1 MMQPARLRV
10 RVPVREQHQ
19 EDRQTTVAKSNNTTT
34 RSYTLGLLSTSDT
47 EDWLP
52 LWKRLFKMHD
62 AVCRGAREYGELYLN
77 LRGGL
82 GSSLAENAKEKD
94 AERRRL
100 LQRGARRMLALG
112 WFSVE
117 SVRGAEHHPFRVRE
131 RVCTVCKG
139 LPKPGCQRDHQDEV
153 SELKPGQS
161 LPAELADRLLREVL
175 TDHKGVTKEGLL
187 DEWTQDCVLAI
198 TAQIRPDAVIV
209 NRAAAFADWQRS
221 VVDHGA
227 EMPEQACRILFAM
240 CGDGFVSLT
249 LPEEDAVRQDDD
261 PEESEST
268 VSDDAEGKDTSKPKG
283 DVDDV
288 EPSNAS
294 RGVFGDLFGGDA
306 AEKVSRATRKQEFA
320 IKVREMLE
328 GLHAPPTQEAVDEF
342 RKRLGLPELDTSKP
356 DKYPKEVSSSGHP
369 TAFAI
374 RYRKLLVSLN
384 LWPKSEE
391 ESGQPRAPAVSKFG
405 RRVEAKDEQSRNAH
419 INAMDL
425 IDACP
430 KPNEL
435 DNGLN
440 DASTPARVFTP
451 AWAPAL
457 ADRVAAI
464 TNMPVNAK
472 PLNEF
477 KRLMFALA
485 ARRISQTQTWTKRNE
500 AERHKAA
507 VKEDAARK
515 KLEELDPDSLARDW
529 LTAYEAKRGDD
540 SLATMDFRITR
551 RMIGECDAV
560 FKAWRGVESSEEREK
575 RTASVQAKTE
585 KFGDARLYT
594 DLSED
599 SAGAA
604 IWRHEQGAEIVKQW
618 VKLRQAQ
625 FDQQRLKIPRFC
637 HPDTFHHPTWC
648 EFGGVSKPK
657 VWYAWKPDNKPQSPE
672 PGGDADGSRRLWML
686 LPDFGSEQAKA
697 VPLRWRSKRLS
708 KDLGGVKEYTEESIP
723 RADRLS
729 LAAANLPRKDAENKP
744 IRYRPAHPFVKS
756 KKGWNAR
763 LQIDRDTLERL
774 ERYWDCERREWRD
787 GGKHLRQC
795 RWFITFAPALAVS
808 VGPGCRLHSKLGW
821 RSGPHA
827 ELNKKQKREG
837 HAKLIL
843 SRLAGLRVLSV
854 DLGHRYAASCV
865 VWHTLAK
872 ADFQKEVHGRTT
884 LAGGTREDSLYL
896 LTRHQDPA
904 TGKDRTTIYR
914 RLGQDTLPGNV
925 AHPAPWARLDRQF
938 LIKLQ
943 GEEKPARA
951 ASNGAMKDRSASDT
965 NEAEIVANLAK
976 CLGLSRDESH
986 VRSGRG
992 VDELMGRAVRIATL
1006 GLQRHGRR
1014 AKIAYAFR
1022 PDCPGIPGVGGA
1034 LNAAAVSERGEAYVR
1049 FLTGAL
1055 ADWHAL
1061 ATDTE
1066 WDGSHARDLWN
1077 RHIATLPRGFQIDS
1091 PSPNPDDAPP
1101 SRQQRRKIN
1110 DTLRDEKIQ
1119 PIARH
1124 LASLP
1129 ASATEEMHKE
1139 WAARWSADD
1148 GTERTKDDFAHTPVV
1163 NAAGKV
1169 TGSSTSPKSGTQ
1181 PATGWHSHLRI
1192 LTDWLMGRRLPGQR
1206 STRWNRY
1213 VGGLSLTRIATMRSL
1228 YQLHKAFAMRPTPD
1242 KVQGAPK
1249 FGESNTGI
1257 AQSILDAME
1266 TMREQRV
1273 KQLASRIAA
1282 GALGLGG
1289 HWKQVRVP
1297 LRDKDGKPRRG
1308 EDGQA
1313 LFKTKAVWQEDQ
1325 EAKHPTCHAV
1335 VIENLR
1341 NYRPD
1346 ELQTRRENKALM
1358 SWSSGKVRK
1367 YLEEACQLHGLHLR
1381 EVQPNYT
1388 SRQCSR
1394 TGVPGI
1400 RCTEVPVSPETGK
1413 VTAYWWN
1420 KTLAA
1425 AKKKVDEGSEDSEAH
1440 LIVDLDRNLLAL
1452 KTKGETLPKSVIV
1465 PRKGGDLFHAAPAS
1479 PPSVAERR
1487 AVRTIQADLNA
1498 AANIGLRAILD
1509 PDFAGKWWYIPAV
1522 VVNGRRVPASKSCA
1536 GAACLNGWSV
1546 APDRGSFT
1554 NTGQALIASNNE
1566 DLANAEADVAA
1577 AKQAWDRE
1585 KKTLK
1590 KTGGDTKSHP
1600 FKLKL
1605 DAAKQTLAEIKKST
1619 QQKEIINLWQ
1629 DPRADRSKPDDGR
1642 WMESGAYWG
1651 WVRRRAIDSLRL
1663 AYGLTPKLDQIV
1675 EG

>member
-1 MMQPARLRV
+1 
-10 RVPVREQHQ
+10 
-19 EDRQTTVAKSNNTTT
+19 
-34 RSYTLGLLSTSDT
+34 
-47 EDWLP
+47 
-52 LWKRLFKMHD
+52 
-62 AVCRGAREYGELYLN
+62 
-77 LRGGL
+77 
-82 GSSLAENAKEKD
+82 
-94 AERRRL
+94 
-100 LQRGARRMLALG
+100 ML
-112 WFSVE
+112 
-117 SVRGAEHHPFRVRE
+117 
-131 RVCTVCKG
+131 T
-139 LPKPGCQRDHQDEV
+139 
-153 SELKPGQS
+153 
-161 LPAELADRLLREVL
+161 
-175 TDHKGVTKEGLL
+175 
-187 DEWTQDCVLAI
+187 EWTSDCVLAI

-209 NRAAAFADWQRS
+209 NRAAAFAKWQGS
-221 VVDHGA
+221 VVDRSA
-227 EMPEQACRILFAM
+227 EMPEQARRILFAM

-249 LPEEDAVRQDDD
+249 LPEEDSVRQEDD
-261 PEESEST
+261 PEESDST
-268 VSDDAEGKDTSKPKG
+268 VSDDAEGKDTSKSNE
-283 DVDDV
+283 VDDV

-294 RGVFGDLFGGDA
+294 RGVYGDLFGGDA
-306 AEKVSRATRKQEFA
+306 AEKVSRETGKQDFA
-320 IKVREMLE
+320 IKVRAMLE
-328 GLHAPPTQEAVDEF
+328 GLHAPPTRGAVVEF
-342 RKRLGLPELDTSKP
+342 RQCLGLPELDTSKP
-356 DKYPKEVSSSGHP
+356 DKYPKEVSSSGAP
-369 TAFAI
+369 NAVAK
-374 RYRKLLVSLN
+374 RYRKLMVSLN
-384 LWPKSEE
+384 LWPKSNEE
-391 ESGQPRAPAVSKFG
+391 NGLPRAQAVSKFG
-405 RRVEAKDEQSRNAH
+405 RRVEVNDEQSRNAH

-430 KPNEL
+430 KQNEI
-435 DNGLN
+435 DNGGLN
-440 DASTPARVFTP
+440 DASTPARVLKP
-451 AWAPAL
+451 AWASAL
-457 ADRVAAI
+457 ADGVAKL
-464 TNMPVNAK
+464 TDMPVNAK

-507 VKEDAARK
+507 VKEDAASK
-515 KLEELDPDSLARDW
+515 KLKELDPNRSAQTW
-529 LTAYEAKRGDD
+529 LSAYEAKRGDD
-540 SLATMDFRITR
+540 SLASMDFRITR

-560 FKAWRGVESSEEREK
+560 FKAWHGVESPEEREK
-575 RTASVQAKTE
+575 GTATVQAKTE
-585 KFGDARLYT
+585 KFGDARLYA

-599 SAGAA
+599 PAGAA
-604 IWRHEQGAEIVKQW
+604 IWRHGQGAEIVKQW
-618 VKLRQAQ
+618 VNLRQAQ
-625 FDQQRLKIPRFC
+625 DDQQRLKIPRFC
-637 HPDTFHHPTWC
+637 HPDTFYHPTWC

-686 LPDFGSEQAKA
+686 LPDFGAEQAKA
-697 VPLRWRSKRLS
+697 VPMRWRSKRLS
-708 KDLGGVKEYTEESIP
+708 KDLGGVKEYTEATIP

-729 LAAANLPRKDAENKP
+729 LAGANLPRRDAGNKP
-744 IRYRPAHPFVKS
+744 IRYRPQHPFEKS
-756 KKGWNAR
+756 EKGWNAR

-774 ERYWDCERREWRD
+774 EQYWDGERREWRD
-787 GGKHLRQC
+787 GGKHLRHG

-808 VGPGCRLHSKLGW
+808 DGPGRNLHPKLGW
-821 RSGPHA
+821 STSPHA
-827 ELNKKQKREG
+827 ELNKKTKREG

-843 SRLAGLRVLSV
+843 SRLPGLRVLSV

-865 VWHTLAK
+865 VWHTLAP
-872 ADFQKEVHGRTT
+872 ADFQMEVHGRAT
-884 LAGGTREDSLYL
+884 LAGGKGEDSLYL
-896 LTRHQDPA
+896 HTLHHDPA

-914 RLGQDTLPGNV
+914 RLGPDTLPGGET
-925 AHPAPWARLDRQF
+925 HPAPWARLDRQF

-951 ASNGAMKDRSASDT
+951 ASNGAMKDGSASDT

-976 CLGLSRDESH
+976 CLGLGRDEPQG
-986 VRSGRG
+986 RSGRC
-992 VDELMGRAVRIATL
+992 VDELMGRAIRIAAL
-1006 GLQRHGRR
+1006 GLKRHGRR
-1014 AKIAYAFR
+1014 AKIAYALN
-1022 PDCPGIPGVGGA
+1022 PECPGIPGVGGA
-1034 LNAAAVSERGEAYVR
+1034 LNAGAVKERGDAYVK

-1061 ATDTE
+1061 ATDTD

-1077 RHIATLPRGFQIDS
+1077 RHIATLPQGFQIDS
-1091 PSPNPDDAPP
+1091 SSPNPDDAPP
-1101 SRQQRRKIN
+1101 TRQQRRKIN

-1124 LASLP
+1124 LASQ
-1129 ASATEEMHKE
+1129 SESTTKEMHKD
-1139 WAARWSADD
+1139 WAARWRTDD
-1148 GTERTKDDFAHTPVV
+1148 GTERTKDDFKHTPVV

-1169 TGSSTSPKSGTQ
+1169 TGSTTSPKSGTQ
-1181 PATGWHSHLRI
+1181 PATGWQSHLRI

-1206 STRWNRY
+1206 STLWNRN

-1228 YQLHKAFAMRPTPD
+1228 YQLHKAYAMRPTPD

-1282 GALGLGG
+1282 AALGLGG
-1289 HWKQVRVP
+1289 HWKNVRVP

-1413 VTAYWWN
+1413 VEAYWWN

-1440 LIVDLDRNLLAL
+1440 LIVDLDKNLLDL
-1452 KTKGETLPKSVIV
+1452 KTKGETLPKSIIV
-1465 PRKGGDLFHAAPAS
+1465 PRKGGDLFLAAPAC

-1487 AVRTIQADLNA
+1487 AVRAIQADLNA

-1522 VVNGRRVPASKSCA
+1522 VDNGRRVPAPRSCA
-1536 GAACLNGWSV
+1536 GAACLNGWRV
-1546 APDRGSFT
+1546 APDRGGFT
-1554 NTGQALIASNNE
+1554 NTGQAQIASNNE
-1566 DLANAEADVAA
+1566 DLVKAEAAVAA
-1577 AKQAWDRE
+1577 AKQVWDKV
-1585 KKTLK
+1585 KKALK
-1590 KTGGDTKSHP
+1590 NTGGDAKSHP
-1600 FKLKL
+1600 RKL
-1605 DAAKQTLAEIKKST
+1605 DHEAAKKSLAEIKKAA

-1651 WVRRRAIDSLRL
+1651 WVRRRAIDSLRS

-1675 EG
+1675 ER